1 MGAQQKRRIPGVM
14 ATSVRSVSSP
24 ALIVAPTAD
33 SDAKIDFTVDI
44 EGVPTCQDVI
54 DLLKLKEKKALYE
67 CVIHVARKV
76 LPGWEQVQDIK
87 LDRVSGAMTNA
98 VYFLDSPG
106 KSRVLLRIYGVG
118 ADQIVDRQRELAW
131 LSRLS
136 QISNNVSPQLL
147 ATFGN
152 GRFEEYLDST
162 TLTHAELSDPTTSC
176 QIAQALR
183 QLHSLVEDY
192 PPPTTSKGVP
202 LVEIWRNITQW
213 YTAVRELMNQDVWKV
228 KFEDFH
234 LESLPAEIERC
245 KAIMERFPSPTVFA
259 HNDTQYGN
267 VLRLTETGELVIVD
281 FEYAGYNPLAFDLA
295 NHFVEWMYNYHGD
308 HPAEPIAEYFPSKEQ
323 RWRFLNA
330 YIGDEPIGQS
340 VEELDECTLAWTT
353 ACHLQWALW
362 GVIQYSQSE
371 IDYDYHLYSKSR
383 FDAFRK
389 QLAIYS

>member
-1 MGAQQKRRIPGVM
+1 MI
-14 ATSVRSVSSP
+14 
-24 ALIVAPTAD
+24 
-33 SDAKIDFTVDI
+33 
-44 EGVPTCQDVI
+44 
-54 DLLKLKEKKALYE
+54 
-67 CVIHVARKV
+67 KV
-76 LPGWEQVQDIK
+76 ETDHHC
-87 LDRVSGAMTNA
+87 SA

-259 HNDTQYGN
+259 HND
-267 VLRLTETGELVIVD
+267 VSD
-281 FEYAGYNPLAFDLA
+281 
-295 NHFVEWMYNYHGD
+295 
-308 HPAEPIAEYFPSKEQ
+308 SK
-323 RWRFLNA
+323 
-330 YIGDEPIGQS
+330 G
-340 VEELDECTLAWTT
+340 
-353 ACHLQWALW
+353 
-362 GVIQYSQSE
+362 
-371 IDYDYHLYSKSR
+371 
-383 FDAFRK
+383 
-389 QLAIYS
+389 